1 MALIPPFYLDA
12 VVAIGQLQADGTTT
26 SWIGT
31 GFLVADVVHREG
43 DKVSY
48 RLYLV
53 TNRHVATAATSLQIR
68 FNEAAGSTRQFTL
81 DTSEGDT
88 QIWYFHQDPEVDV
101 AAAPLNPEALR
112 NEGISFGLFFSDRHC
127 LKRVQALDMGVTEGD
142 GIFVLGFPMG
152 MVGTTRNYVIV
163 RQGCLARVRDALA
176 GEERQFLIDA

>member
-12 VVAIGQLQADGTTT
+12 VVAIGQLQPDGTTT

-43 DKVSY
+43 TQISY

-81 DTSEGDT
+81 DTSEAAT
-88 QIWYFHQDPEVDV
+88 QIWYFHPDPEVDV
-101 AAAPLNPEALR
+101 AVAPKNQEALT
-112 NEGISFGLFFSDRHC
+112 NKGISFGLFLSDQHC
-127 LKRVQALDMGVTEGD
+127 IK
-142 GIFVLGFPMG
+142 
-152 MVGTTRNYVIV
+152 
-163 RQGCLARVRDALA
+163 
-176 GEERQFLIDA
+176 